1 MTRQS
6 RSPLSYE
13 YALLGFLSS
22 RPMHAY
28 EIHQRLRNASELRLI
43 WTVKQGQ
50 LYALLA
56 RMEDEGYIASTLEP
70 QEGRPP
76 RKMLS
81 LTCEGEAA
89 FARWMV
95 EPVRRPRQF
104 RQEFLAKLFFASKSG
119 PEPLRTLIEGQRD
132 ATRLLR
138 DDLQRQVEAV
148 PGDRPYERQVYRL
161 RAVQTE
167 AHLEWLDE
175 CERALTPEAVVSR

>member
-1 MTRQS
+1 
-6 RSPLSYE
+6 
-13 YALLGFLSS
+13 
-22 RPMHAY
+22 
-28 EIHQRLRNASELRLI
+28 
-43 WTVKQGQ
+43 
-50 LYALLA
+50 
-56 RMEDEGYIASTLEP
+56 
-70 QEGRPP
+70 
-76 RKMLS
+76 
-81 LTCEGEAA
+81 
-89 FARWMV
+89 MV

-119 PEPLRTLIEGQRD
+119 PEPLRTLIKGQRD